1 MDALPDELRQL
12 EEELIASRSSEPP
25 TELRDRVLGE
35 VQHALAVELRVSLR
49 QSRWAFAVA
58 VAASVLVWMNM
69 SISATTATDCRA
81 QLTSPA
87 AEIDR
92 LAAEIH
98 ELLPELSAEDARR
111 QTIIHRSNET
121 LSLWMELPPPV
132 IAQGPHN
139 ALNSL
144 SE

>member
-1 MDALPDELRQL
+1 
-12 EEELIASRSSEPP
+12 
-25 TELRDRVLGE
+25 
-35 VQHALAVELRVSLR
+35 
-49 QSRWAFAVA
+49 
-58 VAASVLVWMNM
+58 MNM
-69 SISATTATDCRA
+69 SISATTATDCHVPLA
-81 QLTSPA
+81 STA

-92 LAAEIH
+92 LAAAIY

-111 QTIIHRSNET
+111 QALIHRSNET
-121 LSLWMELPPPV
+121 LSLRLELPPLV